1 MINIV
6 LQNIEFKLSLNIH
19 YFFFPKKIK
28 LIKNNELNNI
38 TQHDNF
44 IFINEY
50 QHPKINFLNN
60 IDDLINNNIEFSY
73 LSKNDSI
80 YYTSGKNILFE
91 NNTINIKKTN
101 KRIIIFDIISNPI
114 DNIIPPPEINVDYL
128 LLLNQKTYDDKINF
142 SIAYKAYEKFL
153 KFQVKDKYCFN
164 FIVYIDNIKSL
175 TLNLPNYD
183 FYRITLFH
191 NFKNEEDLI
200 ILNNFCYK
208 NKINSRFYLNKPS
221 IKILNIIT
229 KRSVWFEKIVLLMKI
244 EDLNILTIDFL
255 NKYHKYFENI
265 ITDNYIS
272 FNTFDFIS
280 IPYKYE
286 QILEFKYECLFKL
299 IQNYS
304 NDNLQNCYNKKNN
317 KLPLIN
323 KEFLETKEKNLLFI
337 RDYNNLVNNID
348 KQINDNYDINQLG
361 NLIIKKIS
369 IGSLCKDE
377 IQLMNEINIIINT
390 INDLDFL
397 NNLVILLINFK
408 NKNLMT
414 KLYIKVIKLSID
426 RKINPITITCFQN
439 LLTLINDQ
447 NSLETILDFIEYI
460 NSNNLYDELNIN
472 KESIKIILISLFYTI
487 TAYNDNKIIIDKFSN
502 IINNFFN
509 FGDLSDIDNI
519 LTIENNTKTFSL
531 IHYLIFIKTNF
542 SAYYSSYNEFIIKR
556 NEIKSS
562 IDTLLKKDLPICTL
576 KEITFFPV
584 NNFYLSYQGISSV
597 DIFKLKTRLV
607 RKICPELN
615 YKINIEFNN
624 STEINNKEFVNNKI
638 NICFHS
644 NFLTRWHSVFKDR
657 HQIIKGLSE
666 IKNSSGTEM
675 YNVYFSTFDDLT
687 NEVKYLFGK
696 AKHIK
701 LNNMDLYQIKDK
713 FESLKLDVL
722 VYCEIG
728 MDPKSYFMAF
738 MKLAK
743 VQINTWGHSDTSG
756 IDSIDYFFSSKLYEL
771 PYGESQ
777 KHYSEKLVLLDS
789 LCTCYINPL
798 LRYNTLKFK
807 DRYEFGFTDEV
818 TIFFCAQSLFKFNPI
833 FDDYIID
840 ILNKNNNYVLIL
852 LNNDSKQKIIKRF
865 NNKNITSQIH
875 IFPGMDHLSYL
886 NLIKISDII
895 LDPYPF
901 GGCNS
906 SLEAF
911 SLGKIVITCAS
922 DMINGRFTSGFYI
935 KMRLEYLITYNKNDY
950 VELALKFASNKDY
963 RYEIEDTIIKNNHL
977 LFNEKESIND
987 WNIQI
992 KNILKL

>member
-1 MINIV
+1 MIYIV
-6 LQNIEFKLSLNIH
+6 LQNIEFNLSLNIH
-19 YFFFPKKIK
+19 FFFLGRKIK
-28 LIKNNELNNI
+28 LIKNNKLNNI
-38 TQHDNF
+38 IPHNIY

-50 QHPKINFLNN
+50 QYPRINFLNN
-60 IDDLINNNIEFSY
+60 IDNLIKNNSEFSY

-80 YYTSGKNILFE
+80 YFTIGKNILFE
-91 NNTINIKKTN
+91 NNKINVTKTN
-101 KRIIIFDIISNPI
+101 ERIIIFDNISNPI

-128 LLLNQKTYDDKINF
+128 LLLNQKKYDDKINF
-142 SIAYKAYEKFL
+142 NIAYKAYEKFL
-153 KFQVKDKYCFN
+153 KYQVKDKYCFN
-164 FIVYIDNIKSL
+164 FIVYIDDIKSL
-175 TLNLPNYD
+175 SINLPNYE

-191 NFKNEEDLI
+191 NFKNEEDI
-200 ILNNFCYK
+200 MILNNFCYK
-208 NKINSRFYLNKPS
+208 NKITSKYYLNKPS
-221 IKILNIIT
+221 IKIININN
-229 KRSVWFEKIVLLMKI
+229 KRSIWFEKIILLLNI
-244 EDLNILTIDFL
+244 SDLNIFTLDFL
-255 NKYHKYFENI
+255 NNYHKYFENI

-272 FNTFDFIS
+272 FNTFEFIN
-280 IPYKYE
+280 IPYKYDT
-286 QILEFKYECLFKL
+286 IIDFTYEYIFKL
-299 IQNYS
+299 IKNYS
-304 NDNLQNCYNKKNN
+304 NDNLQNCYNKKENI
-317 KLPLIN
+317 LPLIN

-337 RDYNNLVNNID
+337 RDYNNLVTNIN

-377 IQLMNEINIIINT
+377 IQLINEINIIINT
-390 INDLDFL
+390 INDLEFL

-426 RKINPITITCFQN
+426 KKITSITIKCFQN
-439 LLTLINDQ
+439 LLIVNNDQ
-447 NSLETILDFIEYI
+447 YTLETILDFIEFI
-460 NSNNLYDELNIN
+460 NNNNLYNELNIN
-472 KESIKIILISLFYTI
+472 KESFKSILISLFYTI
-487 TAYNDNKIIIDKFSN
+487 TKYNDNKIIIDKFSN
-502 IINNFFN
+502 IINIFFN
-509 FGDLSDIDNI
+509 FSDLSNIDKI
-519 LTIENNTKTFSL
+519 LKIENKSNTFSL
-531 IHYLIFIKTNF
+531 INYLIFIKTNF
-542 SAYYSSYNEFIIKR
+542 SAYYSSYNEFIDKR
-556 NEIKSS
+556 NEIKSN
-562 IDTLLKKDLPICTL
+562 IENLLTKDLPICTL
-576 KEITFFPV
+576 KEIVIFPV

-597 DIFKLKTRLV
+597 DIFKLKTQLI

-615 YKINIEFNN
+615 YKINTEFN
-624 STEINNKEFVNNKI
+624 NNKI

-666 IKNSSGTEM
+666 IKNSFGTEI
-675 YNVYFSTFDDLT
+675 YNVYFSTFDDIT

-701 LNNMDLYQIKDK
+701 LNNMDLYQIRDK

-771 PYGESQ
+771 PYDESQ
-777 KHYSEKLVLLDS
+777 LHYSEKLVLLDS
-789 LCTCYINPL
+789 LCTCYINPI
-798 LRYNTLKFK
+798 LRYNTLTFK
-807 DRYEFGFTDEV
+807 DRYEFGFSDEV

-840 ILNKNNNYVLIL
+840 ILNKNNNFVLIL

-875 IFPGMDHLSYL
+875 IFPGMNHFSYL
-886 NLIKISDII
+886 NLMKISDII

-906 SLEAF
+906 SLESF
-911 SLGKIVITCAS
+911 CLGKIVITCAS

-935 KMRLEYLITYNKNDY
+935 KMGLKDLITYNKNDY
-950 VELALKFASNKDY
+950 VELALKFVKDKDY
-963 RYEIEDTIIKNNHL
+963 KFEIEDKIIKNNHL
-977 LFNEKESIND
+977 LFNDKESIND
-987 WNIQI
+987 WNYKI
-992 KNILKL
+992 KNIIDYKL

>member
-6 LQNIEFKLSLNIH
+6 LQNIETSLSLNIH
-19 YFFFPKKIK
+19 YFFLGRKIK
-28 LIKNNELNNI
+28 LIKNDELNNI
-38 TQHDNF
+38 ISQDIY
-44 IFINEY
+44 IFMNEY
-50 QHPKINFLNN
+50 QYPIKNFLNN
-60 IDDLINNNIEFSY
+60 IDKLINSNTEFSY
-73 LSKNDSI
+73 LSKNNSI
-80 YYTSGKNILFE
+80 YLTIGKNILLE
-91 NNTINIKKTN
+91 NNIINVKRTN
-101 KRIIIFDIISNPI
+101 ERIIVFDIISNPI
-114 DNIIPPPEINVDYL
+114 DNIIPPPEINDDYL

-142 SIAYKAYEKFL
+142 NIAYKAYEKFI
-153 KFQVKDKYCFN
+153 KYQVKNKYCFN
-164 FIVYIDNIKSL
+164 FIVYIDDIKSL
-175 TLNLPNYD
+175 TINLPNYD

-191 NFKNEEDLI
+191 NFKNEEDII

-208 NKINSRFYLNKPS
+208 NKIKSKFYLNKPS
-221 IKILNIIT
+221 IKIININN
-229 KRSVWFEKIVLLMKI
+229 KRSIWFEKIILLLKI
-244 EDLNILTIDFL
+244 SDLNTSTIDFL
-255 NKYHKYFENI
+255 NNYHKYFENI
-265 ITDNYIS
+265 IMNNYIS
-272 FNTFDFIS
+272 FNTFDFIN

-286 QILEFKYECLFKL
+286 SRIEFKYNNLFKL
-299 IQNYS
+299 IKNYS
-304 NDNLQNCYNKKNN
+304 NDNLQNCYNKKNSN
-317 KLPLIN
+317 MPLIN
-323 KEFLETKEKNLLFI
+323 KEFTETNEKKLLFI
-337 RDYNNLVNNID
+337 RDYNNLVNNIN

-377 IQLMNEINIIINT
+377 IQLINEINIIINT
-390 INDLDFL
+390 INDLEFL

-426 RKINPITITCFQN
+426 KKVTPITLTCFQN
-439 LLTLINDQ
+439 LLSVNSDQ
-447 NSLETILDFIEYI
+447 YSLETILDFIDFI
-460 NSNNLYDELNIN
+460 HNNNLYNELNIN
-472 KESIKIILISLFYTI
+472 QESIKFILLSLFYII
-487 TAYNDNKIIIDKFSN
+487 TKYDDNKIIIDKFSN

-509 FGDLSDIDNI
+509 FSDLSNIDKI
-519 LTIENNTKTFSL
+519 LKIENNNTFSI

-542 SAYYSSYNEFIIKR
+542 SAYYSSYDEFINKR
-556 NEIKSS
+556 NEIKNN
-562 IDTLLKKDLPICTL
+562 IENLLTKNLPVCTL

-597 DIFKLKTRLV
+597 DIFKLKTQLI

-615 YKINIEFNN
+615 YKINIE
-624 STEINNKEFVNNKI
+624 INNNDKI

-666 IKNSSGTEM
+666 IKNSLGIEM

-701 LNNMDLYQIKDK
+701 LNNMDLYEIKNK
-713 FESLKLDVL
+713 FESLKLDIL

-743 VQINTWGHSDTSG
+743 IQINTWGHSDTSG

-771 PYGESQ
+771 PYDESQ
-777 KHYSEKLVLLDS
+777 QHYSEKLVLLDS
-789 LCTCYINPL
+789 LCTCYINPI
-798 LRYNTLKFK
+798 LRYNALKFK

-840 ILNKNNNYVLIL
+840 ILNKNNNFVLIL

-875 IFPGMDHLSYL
+875 IFPGMDHISYL

-895 LDPYPF
+895 LDPFPF

-911 SLGKIVITCAS
+911 SLGKVVITCS
-922 DMINGRFTSGFYI
+922 SSMINGRFTSGFYI
-935 KMRLEYLITYNKNDY
+935 KMGLEYLITNNKDKYIN
-950 VELALKFASNKDY
+950 LALKFATDLEYK
-963 RYEIEDTIIKNNHL
+963 YEIEKIIIKNNHL
-977 LFNEKESIND
+977 LFNDKDSIND
-987 WNIQI
+987 WNYQI
-992 KNILKL
+992 KNILNYKL